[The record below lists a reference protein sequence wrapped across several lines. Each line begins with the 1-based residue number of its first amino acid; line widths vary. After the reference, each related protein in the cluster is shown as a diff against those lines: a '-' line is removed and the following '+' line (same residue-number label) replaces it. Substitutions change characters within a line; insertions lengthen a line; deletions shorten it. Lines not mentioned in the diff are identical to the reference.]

1 MDGSEGE
8 GDLVLIQTFFALL
21 WKLFLKNTSKHK
33 NNLIYKIKQEG
44 LYQNK
49 LTLSLASIHNCK
61 MAYWET
67 SIPPVIQRGD
77 KLYLVLVYS

>member
-33 NNLIYKIKQEG
+33 NNLIYIIKQED

-61 MAYWET
+61 MAYSPKPAT
-67 SIPPVIQRGD
+67 KIASR
-77 KLYLVLVYS
+77 